1 MQLEGPTAAGLMHS
15 DTGGDGPVVAMNA
28 FGSFFRPV
36 PPCFR
41 TDLVQPLDPSS
52 FADHA
57 RRANVSGER

>member
-1 MQLEGPTAAGLMHS
+1 MQLEGPTAASLMHS
-15 DTGGDGPVVAMNA
+15 DTGGDGSVVAMNA
-28 FGSFFRPV
+28 FGSFVRPA
-36 PPCFR
+36 PFFR